1 MPYNKFT
8 LQNLI
13 REFNLTL
20 LENVQL
26 FPDVE
31 PARPSDLLLALL
43 EDNVPLA
50 TAIDT
55 EKARGELIIFPILLE
70 IKRKMDYQISVFS
83 GKEFIVE
90 PELGLNGNPDF
101 LISKSSEQFFIAAPV
116 MTLVEAKNQNI
127 NSGLGQCG
135 AEMVAAQIY
144 NNTNN
149 QSIKSIYGCVTTG
162 SIWRFMRLEN
172 QTLYIDKVEIL
183 LEPVER
189 LLGILLEIM
198 RN

>member
-1 MPYNKFT
+1 
-8 LQNLI
+8 
-13 REFNLTL
+13 
-20 LENVQL
+20 
-26 FPDVE
+26 
-31 PARPSDLLLALL
+31 
-43 EDNVPLA
+43 
-50 TAIDT
+50 
-55 EKARGELIIFPILLE
+55 
-70 IKRKMDYQISVFS
+70 
-83 GKEFIVE
+83 
-90 PELGLNGNPDF
+90 
-101 LISKSSEQFFIAAPV
+101 

-189 LLGILLEIM
+189 LLGILL
-198 RN
+198 